1 MADLAGGPETS
12 GLAQAALIAEL
23 RWWLLR
29 NSIRT
34 ARGQLELLGQTVAGV
49 MGAMVTLAI
58 GIGLGAIAYALA
70 QPKSKAVGPAV
81 VLWVVFFLWQFGPI
95 LLAASSAQFDF
106 RGLLHFPLRFRSF
119 WLLSVVY
126 GVFDP
131 TALGAFLWLG
141 CIAVGI
147 LAARPD
153 AVLGLLPVLVL
164 FAAMNVL
171 LNRVVF
177 SWLERLL
184 ARRRA
189 RELAGVL
196 FLLLLFSVQFLG
208 PMLAERYASGMKPL
222 GVWLLPLAQLL
233 PPGLAGH
240 GVEAA
245 LRGEWAGVL
254 AGAAGLIAYGL
265 GFGLLFTFRLRAQ
278 YRGEEL
284 SEAVA
289 VAAPPRGAA
298 KAKAGLPAQTGWALP
313 GLPDTVSA
321 VVEKELRYAMRSGP
335 MLLNLAIPVLII
347 LFVSVTLTSPR
358 LGKDAAF
365 FLRLGDYLFPIAVF
379 YSFLV
384 LSNYIYNVMA
394 FDAHGTQ
401 LWFSAPVSVQEVLKG
416 KNLAHAVLVGM
427 EAAVAG
433 LVVTLLKGPPP
444 LRVVAATLAALAV
457 VLLAS
462 YTVGNLLS
470 LYFPRRWQFGVMK
483 QQRISGWNILFSFLV
498 ISVVMGGVGL
508 VFGVAAWL
516 DGLWVATAVFLL
528 LAWLAWRLYAA
539 VLAKCEEVAREK
551 KETLL
556 AELCKT

>member
-1 MADLAGGPETS
+1 MAGVARGAW
-12 GLAQAALIAEL
+12 AQAELIVEL

-34 ARGQLELLGQTVAGV
+34 ARGQFELLGQTAAGV
-49 MGAMVTLAI
+49 MGAMLTVAI
-58 GIGLGAIAYALA
+58 GVGLGAVAYALA
-70 QPKSKAVGPAV
+70 QPKSKLGPAV
-81 VLWVVFFLWQFGPI
+81 VLWVVFALWQFGPI

-119 WLLSVVY
+119 WLLSVIY

-131 TALGAFLWLG
+131 TALGAFLWLA

-147 LAARPD
+147 LTARPE
-153 AVLGLLPVLVL
+153 AVLGVLIVLPL

-171 LNRVVF
+171 LNRAVF

-189 RELAGVL
+189 RELTGVL
-196 FLLLLFSVQFLG
+196 FLLVLFTVQFVG
-208 PMLAERYASGMKPL
+208 PALAERWGPQAKSM
-222 GVWLLPLAQLL
+222 VAWLLPLAQWL

-240 GVEAA
+240 GVEGA
-245 LRGEWAGVL
+245 LRGEWADVL
-254 AGAAGLIAYGL
+254 GGAAGLVAYSL
-265 GFGLLFTFRLRAQ
+265 AFGLLFTFRLRAQ

-284 SEAVA
+284 SEARA
-289 VAAPPRGAA
+289 PAAAPKATAAPRA
-298 KAKAGLPAQTGWALP
+298 GWALP
-313 GLPDTVSA
+313 GLPDTISA
-321 VVEKELRYAMRSGP
+321 VVEKELRYSTRSGP
-335 MLLNLAIPVLII
+335 MLLNLAIPILIVL
-347 LFVSVTLTSPR
+347 FFGVTLLSPR
-358 LGKDAAF
+358 LGKDAGF
-365 FLRLGDYLFPIAVF
+365 FLRLGDYLFPIGVF
-379 YSFLV
+379 YSFIV

-394 FDAHGTQ
+394 FDAQGTQ
-401 LWFSAPVSVQEVLKG
+401 LWFSAPVSIQDVLKG

-433 LVVTLLKGPPP
+433 LVVALLKGPPSLP
-444 LRVVAATLAALAV
+444 VVAATLAAMAV

-470 LYFPRRWQFGVMK
+470 LYFPKRWQFGVMK

-516 DGLWVATAVFLL
+516 DGLWAATLVFLL
-528 LAWLAWRLYAA
+528 LAWIAWRLYAA
-539 VLAKCEEVAREK
+539 VLVKCEEVAREK

>member
-1 MADLAGGPETS
+1 MADLAGGAW
-12 GLAQAALIAEL
+12 AQAGLIIEL

-49 MGAMVTLAI
+49 MGAMVTVAI
-58 GIGLGAIAYALA
+58 GAGLGAIAYALA
-70 QPKSKAVGPAV
+70 QPKSKVGPAV
-81 VLWVVFFLWQFGPI
+81 VLWVVFALWQFGPI
-95 LLAASSAQFDF
+95 LLAASGTRFDF

-153 AVLGLLPVLVL
+153 VWLGLLLVLVL
-164 FAAMNVL
+164 FAVMNVL
-171 LNRVVF
+171 LSRAVF

-184 ARRRA
+184 ATRRA

-196 FLLLLFSVQFLG
+196 ALLAIFSVQFVG
-208 PMLAERYASGMKPL
+208 PALAERYASGMKPL
-222 GVWLLPLAQLL
+222 AVWLLPLVNLL

-240 GVEAA
+240 GVEGA
-245 LRGEWAGVL
+245 LRGEWADVG
-254 AGAAGLIAYGL
+254 ASAAGLIAYAL
-265 GFGLLFTFRLRAQ
+265 GFGLLFTLRLRAQ

-284 SEAVA
+284 SEAIAPAVGPRTAA
-289 VAAPPRGAA
+289 VAQP
-298 KAKAGLPAQTGWALP
+298 GWALP
-313 GLPDTVSA
+313 GLPDAVSA
-321 VVEKELRYAMRSGP
+321 VFEKELRYAMRSGP
-335 MLLNLAIPVLII
+335 MLLNLAIPVLIV
-347 LFVSVTLTSPR
+347 LFVAVTLTSPR
-358 LGKDAAF
+358 LGRDAGF
-365 FLRLGDYLFPIAVF
+365 FLRLGDFLFPIAVL

-394 FDAHGTQ
+394 YDAQGAQ
-401 LWFSAPVSVQEVLKG
+401 LWFTAPVSIQDVLKA
-416 KNLAHAVLVGM
+416 KNLAHATLVGV
-427 EAAVAG
+427 EAALAG

-444 LRVVAATLAALAV
+444 LMVVLATLAGLAF
-457 VLLAS
+457 VLLAN
-462 YTVGNLLS
+462 YTLGNLLS
-470 LYFPRRWQFGVMK
+470 LYFPKRWQFGVLK
-483 QQRISGWNILFSFLV
+483 QQRISGWNILVSFLV
-498 ISVVMGGVGL
+498 ASVVMGGVGV

-516 DGLWVATAVFLL
+516 DALWLATIVFLL

-539 VLAKCEEVAREK
+539 VLVKCEEVAREK

>member
-1 MADLAGGPETS
+1 MAGVAAGPETS
-12 GLAQAALIAEL
+12 GLAQAGLIIEL

-49 MGAMVTLAI
+49 MGALVTLAI
-58 GIGLGAIAYALA
+58 GAGLGALAYALS
-70 QPKSKAVGPAV
+70 QPKSKVGPAV
-81 VLWVVFFLWQFGPI
+81 VLWVVFVLWQFGPI
-95 LLAASSAQFDF
+95 LLAASSVQFDF

-131 TALGAFLWLG
+131 TALGAFLWLA

-147 LAARPD
+147 LAARPE
-153 AVLGLLPVLVL
+153 AALGLLPVLML

-171 LNRVVF
+171 LNRAVF

-208 PMLAERYASGMKPL
+208 PMLAERYASGLKPL
-222 GVWLLPLAQLL
+222 AVWLLPLVKLL

-240 GVEAA
+240 GVEGA
-245 LRGEWAGVL
+245 LRGEWAEVL
-254 AGAAGLIAYGL
+254 GGAAGLIAYGL
-265 GFGLLFTFRLRAQ
+265 AFGLLFTFRLRAQ

-284 SEAVA
+284 SEAIA
-289 VAAPPRGAA
+289 PAAAS
-298 KAKAGLPAQTGWALP
+298 KATATPEAGWALP
-313 GLPDTVSA
+313 GVSETISA
-321 VVEKELRYAMRSGP
+321 VVEKELRYALRSGP
-335 MLLNLAIPVLII
+335 MLLNLAIPVLIV
-347 LFVSVTLTSPR
+347 LFVAMTLTSPR
-358 LGKDAAF
+358 LGNAAAF
-365 FLRLGDYLFPIAVF
+365 FLRLADFLFPIAVL

-394 FDAHGTQ
+394 YDAQGTQ
-401 LWFSAPVSVQEVLKG
+401 LWFTAPVSIQDVLKG
-416 KNLAHAVLVGM
+416 KNLAHAMLVGG
-427 EAAVAG
+427 EAALAG
-433 LVVTLLKGPPP
+433 LVVTLLRGPPP
-444 LRVVAATLAALAV
+444 LMVVLATLAALAV
-457 VLLAS
+457 VLLAN

-470 LYFPRRWQFGVMK
+470 LYFPKRWQFGVLK
-483 QQRISGWNILFSFLV
+483 QQRISGWNLLVSFLMA
-498 ISVVMGGVGL
+498 SVVMGGVGV
-508 VFGVAAWL
+508 VFGAAAWL
-516 DGLWVATAVFLL
+516 DGLWVAAVVFLL
-528 LAWLAWRLYAA
+528 LTWIAWRLYTA
-539 VLAKCEEVAREK
+539 VLEKCDEVLREK

-556 AELCKT
+556 AELCQT